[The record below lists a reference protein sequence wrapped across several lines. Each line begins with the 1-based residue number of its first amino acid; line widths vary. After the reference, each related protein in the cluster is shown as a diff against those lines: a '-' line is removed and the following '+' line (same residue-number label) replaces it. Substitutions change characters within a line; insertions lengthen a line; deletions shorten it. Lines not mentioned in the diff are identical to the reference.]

1 MSFYIE
7 KIIIDGPGKTSSTI
21 DLKSGVNIIYGP
33 SNTGKSCIVRC
44 IDYMFGSDREPFD
57 GATGYQMVKIIIK
70 TEYGSITMSRKLNE
84 KIIFVSST
92 DERIPSDK
100 YKTTTDR
107 NNYQR
112 TINFVWLTLIGI
124 EDMHLIIKNE
134 NYEKQIL
141 SWKTFSHMFML
152 SETKIISEVSAILSD
167 RSYFPTAIITSLIFL
182 LTGEDFAQAT
192 PLEKKEIKD
201 AKRKAIREYINKE
214 LFRLS
219 ERNQELT
226 SILKEKSKIDIKA
239 EAEKIIADISEY
251 DNRLQL
257 AIAENQ
263 NLLGEL
269 HSKNERLSECNV
281 LLDRYNELNTQY
293 KADIKRLSFI
303 IDGKANMKNTYASKC
318 PFCDGQVTVK
328 SNSNYIDAAIA
339 DYEKI
344 KCQEHDLENALKEL
358 VLEKEKLE
366 QEINTLRF
374 RKNSTEEL
382 INNEIKPKIS
392 MLKEKLS
399 AYKQVVEIQKELD
412 VLKIISNQKTADII
426 ENEVIDNSELK
437 FRAKEHLEFD
447 FISTL
452 SGAIKSL
459 LEKCKYDDLFSLS
472 FDKSTMDI
480 IVNGKKK
487 SFNGKG
493 YNAFYNSVV
502 AIALSRYM
510 YENAKY
516 APNFLVLDSP
526 ILSLK
531 DKETKKPSDT
541 MGSALFENIIE
552 TKENIQTIVI
562 ENNIPDINYE
572 GVNLIH
578 FTKEKN
584 NGRYG
589 FLLDVAD

>member
-7 KIIIDGPGKTSSTI
+7 KITIDGPGKTSSTI
-21 DLKSGVNIIYGP
+21 DLKCGVNIIYGP

-57 GATGYQMVKIIIK
+57 GATGYQTVKIIVK

-92 DERIPSDK
+92 DDRIPSGK

-107 NNYQR
+107 NNYPR

-124 EDMHLIIKNE
+124 NDMHLVIKNE

-141 SWKTFSHMFML
+141 SWKTFCHMFML

-167 RSYFPTAIITSLIFL
+167 RIYSSTAIITSLIFL
-182 LTGEDFAQAT
+182 LNGEDFAQAT

-226 SILKEKSKIDIKA
+226 STLKEKSRIDIKA
-239 EAEKIIADISEY
+239 ETEKIIADISEY
-251 DNRLQL
+251 DNQLQV

-263 NLLGEL
+263 NLLGKL

-281 LLDRYNELNTQY
+281 LLDRYNELNSQY

-328 SNSNYIDAAIA
+328 TNSNYIDAAIA

-344 KCQEHDLENALKEL
+344 RCQERDLEL
-358 VLEKEKLE
+358 VLEKTKLE
-366 QEINTLRF
+366 QEIDVLRMH
-374 RKNSTEEL
+374 RNSTEEL

-392 MLKEKLS
+392 KLKEKLN

-412 VLKIISNQKTADII
+412 VLKMISNQKTADII
-426 ENEVIDNSELK
+426 ENEASDDSELK
-437 FRAKEHLEFD
+437 FKAKEHLEFD
-447 FISTL
+447 FISSL
-452 SGAIKSL
+452 SNAIKSL
-459 LEKCKYDDLFSLS
+459 LEKCKYDDLFSLT

-510 YENAKY
+510 FENAKY

-541 MGSALFENIIE
+541 MGCALFENIIE

-572 GVNLIH
+572 GANLIH

-589 FLLDVAD
+589 FLLDVVD